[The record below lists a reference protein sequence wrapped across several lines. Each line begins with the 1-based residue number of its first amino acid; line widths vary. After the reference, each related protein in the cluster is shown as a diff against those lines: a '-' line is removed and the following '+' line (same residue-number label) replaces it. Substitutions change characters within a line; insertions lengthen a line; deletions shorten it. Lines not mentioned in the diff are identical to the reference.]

1 LFPTGWSFDYSKCS
15 STCWDQHFPILEKT
29 RRCLSHITLGC
40 SLLGPTLWKPS
51 GLVLS
56 LVASFF
62 GISFT
67 WTKVCFV
74 FSRCSFK
81 YRASMFSLMCGSRGR
96 SLVISS
102 FYHISISFIINSLSY
117 NTMYLSWIVTSYSC
131 PLFTM
136 LMWSYHW
143 QSKYPFVSVPLQ
155 EWAYNNPLHTLEYY
169 CSYCFG
175 EWSTCWKGGFPPFP
189 LPHLTTSGYSYH

>member
-1 LFPTGWSFDYSKCS
+1 LFPTGRSSDYSKCS

-56 LVASFF
+56 LVVSFF
-62 GISFT
+62 GISLT
-67 WTKVCFV
+67 WTKFCFV

-81 YRASMFSLMCGSRGR
+81 YCASMFSLMCGSRGR
-96 SLVISS
+96 RLVISS
-102 FYHISISFIINSLSY
+102 FYHISILFIINSLSY
-117 NTMYLSWIVTSYSC
+117 NTMYPSWIVTSYSC
-131 PLFTM
+131 PLFIV

-143 QSKYPFVSVPLQ
+143 
-155 EWAYNNPLHTLEYY
+155 
-169 CSYCFG
+169 
-175 EWSTCWKGGFPPFP
+175 
-189 LPHLTTSGYSYH
+189 